1 MVCADG
7 GNTDP
12 TSTHGKDPLL
22 AKKLEIKGW
31 DYPKHLAGRAF
42 SVVVHGDSTGV
53 QDVRRTLIDWM
64 TDLHLIQA
72 DNAIRQDLLI
82 RNEDELIHA
91 MNHFELRGGG
101 GTDFRPAF
109 EYVNQLCAE
118 KKFSNLR
125 GLLYFTDGMGTYP
138 ARRPAYDTAFLFLGE
153 KFDDANGPPWA
164 MKVVLDEDE
173 FSGPTARAASALA
186 DALAEEDDPYRE
198 LNNS

>member
-1 MVCADG
+1 
-7 GNTDP
+7 
-12 TSTHGKDPLL
+12 
-22 AKKLEIKGW
+22 
-31 DYPKHLAGRAF
+31 
-42 SVVVHGDSTGV
+42 
-53 QDVRRTLIDWM
+53 
-64 TDLHLIQA
+64 
-72 DNAIRQDLLI
+72 
-82 RNEDELIHA
+82 

-153 KFDDANGPPWA
+153 KFDDTNVPPWA